1 MLPRVLETHRSVLE
15 YLVVRCI
22 LFEEGNDLNFKLQKY
37 LKKIGIPNR
46 HLSTVSLLGLPLV
59 IVLDT
64 LVIVSQYIH
73 PSILGNGVY

>member
-46 HLSTVSLLGLPLV
+46 HLSTVSLFRAALSN
-59 IVLDT
+59 
-64 LVIVSQYIH
+64 SQSIH
-73 PSILGNGVY
+73 PSIHTW